1 MATKKE
7 KKQTINNIQEL
18 NLEIDYDKLADA
30 IAKAQEKSKSESK
43 PIKKIGFWKSVWLI
57 IRNKE
62 PQNGMK
68 TAYMLAEVMAGVFNI
83 IAIIGAALFAIII
96 CFSIFELDWGPGILN
111 YISQGISV
119 GALLFASFAI
129 SLLFRG
135 IANEIRAEKDRNY
148 IISVFSGIVGFAAL
162 IVALIALFN
171 NGASDE
177 IIAILNEIKDLLSK

>member
-1 MATKKE
+1 MAKK
-7 KKQTINNIQEL
+7 KDKPQVINNIQEL

-30 IAKAQEKSKSESK
+30 IAKAQEKSKSK
-43 PIKKIGFWKSVWLI
+43 PIKKICFWKSVWLI

-68 TAYMLAEVMAGVFNI
+68 TAYMLAEVMAGMFNI

-96 CFSIFELDWGPGILN
+96 CFSILELDWGPGILN

-148 IISVFSGIVGFAAL
+148 IISVFSGIVSFAAL
-162 IVALIALFN
+162 IVALVALFK
-171 NGASDE
+171 GVG
-177 IIAILNEIKDLLSK
+177 